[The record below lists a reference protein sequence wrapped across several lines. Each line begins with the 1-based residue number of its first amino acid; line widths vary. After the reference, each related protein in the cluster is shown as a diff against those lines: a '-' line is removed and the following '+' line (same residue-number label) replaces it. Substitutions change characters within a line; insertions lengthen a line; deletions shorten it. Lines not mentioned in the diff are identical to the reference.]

1 MVATPLLGVVLLLAA
16 LPALVESWSSS
27 SLSSSIPSAAQ
38 KSFFSTRRRR
48 RETAAVTTT
57 ALASTVEKT
66 QQEAAQEQATSKQ
79 KVPYAIA
86 RGDGTQGGGGVAM
99 PKKHVINKHDSDD
112 NEQQEEL
119 KKLRRPKVGAE
130 MPKGRPDWFRVPAP
144 SLAQD
149 SRYTTVK
156 DSLRN
161 LTLHTV
167 CEEAQCPN
175 IGECWSG
182 GTGTIMLLGDTW
194 YVCIHHCAFI
204 SLSLVVFTEVH
215 PTDIGHP

>member
-1 MVATPLLGVVLLLAA
+1 MSFRRQQQVSLLLGLLVITT
-16 LPALVESWSSS
+16 LPLVESWSST
-27 SLSSSIPSAAQ
+27 PHVAQ
-38 KSFFSTRRRR
+38 SFVTTTRRM
-48 RETAAVTTT
+48 TTTT

-66 QQEAAQEQATSKQ
+66 QQQQQEKET

-99 PKKHVINKHDSDD
+99 PKQLLVHD
-112 NEQQEEL
+112 NEQQQQ
-119 KKLRRPKVGAE
+119 RRPKVGAE

-144 SLAQD
+144 SMAKD
-149 SRYTTVK
+149 SRYTEVK

-161 LTLHTV
+161 LDLHTV

-194 YVCIHHCAFI
+194 YVY
-204 SLSLVVFTEVH
+204 VFLF
-215 PTDIGHP
+215 

>member
-1 MVATPLLGVVLLLAA
+1 MPT
-16 LPALVESWSSS
+16 
-27 SLSSSIPSAAQ
+27 AQ
-38 KSFFSTRRRR
+38 SFFTTRRR
-48 RETAAVTTT
+48 ATTT
-57 ALASTVEKT
+57 TSSLDSTVEKT
-66 QQEAAQEQATSKQ
+66 QQQQQQQQETET

-99 PKKHVINKHDSDD
+99 PKQLVQQHDDD
-112 NEQQEEL
+112 NDNNEQQQQQQQL
-119 KKLRRPKVGAE
+119 KRPKVGAA
-130 MPKGRPDWFRVPAP
+130 MPVGRPDWFRVPAP
-144 SLAQD
+144 SMAQD

-161 LTLHTV
+161 LDLHTV

-194 YVCIHHCAFI
+194 YVY
-204 SLSLVVFTEVH
+204 
-215 PTDIGHP
+215 